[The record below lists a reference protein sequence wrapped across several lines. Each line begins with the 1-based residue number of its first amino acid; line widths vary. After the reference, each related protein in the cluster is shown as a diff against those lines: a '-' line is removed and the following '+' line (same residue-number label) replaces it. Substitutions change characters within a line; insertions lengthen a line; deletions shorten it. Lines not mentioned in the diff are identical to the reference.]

1 MRFPDKFWRRSTP
14 LSLDAKSL
22 YAVLA
27 TFADYRTG
35 ETFVSNE
42 RLQLETG
49 LGRDRV
55 ERLLSELE
63 VRGFIKRRRQY
74 RRNLLAKRW
83 IRCLKHV
90 ISDALESRA
99 SSRYPGNQ
107 GTENQGT
114 ILTPVKSSVT
124 PEKQNLSHPCPT
136 QDHSVIACR
145 TALVRANWELAETK
159 QKERVM

>member
-1 MRFPDKFWRRSTP
+1 MSREHEVRFPDKFWRRSTRLP
-14 LSLDAKSL
+14 FDAKGL
-22 YAVLA
+22 YAVVA

-49 LGRDRV
+49 FGRDRV
-55 ERLLSELE
+55 ERLLTELE
-63 VRGFIKRRRQY
+63 ARGFIKRRRQY
-74 RRNLLAKRW
+74 RKNLLAKRW

-90 ISDALESRA
+90 VSDTLNFRA
-99 SSRYPGNQ
+99 SSRYPENQ

-124 PEKQNLSHPCPT
+124 PEKEEKSSLPHESPK
-136 QDHSVIACR
+136 
-145 TALVRANWELAETK
+145 AE
-159 QKERVM
+159 RIM